1 MVKIKHTPA
10 SFNTFVSHSL
20 IRIASYSSYF
30 RHIYLHYNKNISKN
44 QSMIVTFSEILYVS
58 DILKNALLP
67 KDASMGHQGL
77 EPWTP

>member
-1 MVKIKHTPA
+1 
-10 SFNTFVSHSL
+10 
-20 IRIASYSSYF
+20 
-30 RHIYLHYNKNISKN
+30 
-44 QSMIVTFSEILYVS
+44 MIVIFSEILYVS